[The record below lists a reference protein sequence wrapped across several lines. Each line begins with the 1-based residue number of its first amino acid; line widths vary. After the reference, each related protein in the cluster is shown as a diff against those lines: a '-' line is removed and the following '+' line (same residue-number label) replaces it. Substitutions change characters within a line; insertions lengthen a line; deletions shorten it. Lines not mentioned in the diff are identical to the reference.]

1 MLDLTVPETRW
12 SGVREVM
19 GMSWPIILGSLS
31 YTIMLFVDNVMVAR
45 LGTENLAAI
54 GMGGLWSYILGC
66 FILGVVGCVSTFV
79 SQSMG
84 RGAMENCAR
93 YAWQGLYVSLL
104 AGILALILWPI
115 SGPLFRMMPH
125 PPEVIRLETIYF
137 QVRLPGY
144 IMMAMITAL
153 ASFFQGIGRPGL
165 PMAVAIIANLANA
178 GMNYL
183 LIYGKFG
190 FPKWGIGGA
199 AAATVLSMAIQTALL
214 MLIFLSKPVHE
225 RFASRHAWRFDRIR
239 VRELLRIGAP
249 SGLMFFMDVFNW
261 GIFSSF
267 IVGYFGAVSMASH
280 NAAMSFTHL
289 CFMPAVG
296 LNQGIA
302 AIVGYYIG
310 KKKIDRAFSR
320 TYTAMKI
327 AVIYMFLAG
336 IVFAVFGR
344 QIIQAFFSD
353 DPGVIQLGHTLL
365 ILSAAFQAFDAI
377 NIIAGGA
384 LRGAGDTR
392 WMAAITFI
400 LAYFGF
406 LPAAIYLA
414 FPAGLGAIGAW
425 TGATAYIM
433 ILAAFLFTRF
443 ARGKWQH
450 MRIFSEDVPATD
462 QTATGGH

>member
-1 MLDLTVPETRW
+1 MLDLNLPETRW

-19 GMSWPIILGSLS
+19 AMSGPIILGSLS
-31 YTIMLFVDNVMVAR
+31 YTIMLFVDNVMVAK

-54 GMGGLWSYILGC
+54 GSAGLWSYILGC

-93 YAWQGLYVSLL
+93 YAWQGIYVSQL
-104 AGILALILWPI
+104 AVILALILWPI
-115 SGPLFRMMPH
+115 SGPLFRLMPH
-125 PPEVIRLETIYF
+125 PTEVIRLETIYF

-144 IMMAMITAL
+144 VMMAMITAL
-153 ASFFQGIGRPGL
+153 ASFFQGIGRPGV
-165 PMAVAIIANLANA
+165 PMMVAIVANFSNV

-190 FPKWGIGGA
+190 FPRWGIGGA
-199 AAATVLSMAIQTALL
+199 AAATVLAMVFQVVLL
-214 MLIFLSKPVHE
+214 MLIFLSKPLHE
-225 RFASRHAWRFDRIR
+225 KFGTRHAANFDIVRS
-239 VRELLRIGAP
+239 RELLRIGLPVGA
-249 SGLMFFMDVFNW
+249 MFFMDVFNW

-267 IVGYFGAVSMASH
+267 IVGYFGAVSLASH

-289 CFMPAVG
+289 CFMPAIG

-302 AIVGYYIG
+302 AIVGFYIG
-310 KKKIDRAFSR
+310 KKRFDRAFSR

-327 AVIYMFLAG
+327 AAIYMFLAG
-336 IVFAVFGR
+336 VVFAVFGR
-344 QIIQAFFSD
+344 QLIGIFFSD
-353 DPGVIQLGHTLL
+353 DQDVIRLGHILL
-365 ILSAAFQAFDAI
+365 IFSAAFQAFDAI
-377 NIIAGGA
+377 NIVAGGA

-392 WMAAITFI
+392 WMAILTFL
-400 LAYFGF
+400 LAYLGF
-406 LPAAIYLA
+406 LPAAMLLA
-414 FPAGLGAIGAW
+414 FPVGLGAIGAW
-425 TGATAYIM
+425 TGATAYII

-450 MRIFSEDVPATD
+450 IRIFSSDCPED
-462 QTATGGH
+462 